1 MPLQRVQFKA
11 GVNRDQTNYAN
22 EGGWF
27 ECDKVRFRSGYPQK
41 IGGWFRYGIFVLL
54 GACRSMFNWV
64 TSYGDNI
71 MAYGTHKKI
80 YLEVGRLLF
89 DITPIREQDS
99 TYVSPE
105 TDDCFTVT
113 YGSRVVLVT
122 IPLHLASTG
131 DFVTF
136 SGAVGA
142 PTPGALGGIPIGEI
156 NANHEVTVLTANTF
170 TITVQ
175 TPAIF
180 GEAWNVGTWGTGAW
194 GVGGSPNTLVGGG
207 DDITAEFEIAIGN
220 PITIYG
226 YGWSVGPWSSGAW
239 GQSSGEPVNI
249 QQRNWFFQNFD
260 NDLVANIRNGP
271 IYYWER
277 GINVN
282 PNSALNTR
290 AILLSDL
297 PGATDVPL
305 QATQIIV
312 SQNDKHLICL
322 GSTAFGSA
330 EFDPLLIRWANQDD
344 PTNWTPEVTN
354 SAGFI
359 RVSRG
364 SEIVCGVATRQEI
377 LVFTQA
383 TLNSLQFLGTTDVFG
398 LQEMADNISIISP
411 QAVQVVNNTVYWMG
425 KDKFYAYSGRVDTL
439 PTTLRNHVFN
449 NINLNQV
456 DQIISGTNEAWNE
469 IWWMYPTA
477 DSNYNNAY
485 VIYNF
490 VEQAWYYGTISRTAW
505 LDTPLRTYGQAVET
519 DPTNWTGIVY
529 NQEQGT
535 NDGVLPMESYITSSD
550 FDIGDGE
557 QFVLMNRIIPDVNF
571 DGSTAAAPEVTMTI
585 KPRNF
590 PGSAYIT
597 NMGTESQPVIVNTP
611 PNQRV
616 INTTITQYTP
626 QVFIR
631 ARARQLGFEIRSTDL
646 NVQWQLGAPRIDGR
660 PDGKR

>member
-1 MPLQRVQFKA
+1 M
-11 GVNRDQTNYAN
+11 
-22 EGGWF
+22 
-27 ECDKVRFRSGYPQK
+27 
-41 IGGWFRYGIFVLL
+41 
-54 GACRSMFNWV
+54 
-64 TSYGDNI
+64 
-71 MAYGTHKKI
+71 
-80 YLEVGRLLF
+80 
-89 DITPIREQDS
+89 
-99 TYVSPE
+99 
-105 TDDCFTVT
+105 
-113 YGSRVVLVT
+113 
-122 IPLHLASTG
+122 
-131 DFVTF
+131 
-136 SGAVGA
+136 
-142 PTPGALGGIPIGEI
+142 
-156 NANHEVTVLTANTF
+156 
-170 TITVQ
+170 
-175 TPAIF
+175 
-180 GEAWNVGTWGTGAW
+180 
-194 GVGGSPNTLVGGG
+194 
-207 DDITAEFEIAIGN
+207 
-220 PITIYG
+220 
-226 YGWSVGPWSSGAW
+226 
-239 GQSSGEPVNI
+239 
-249 QQRNWFFQNFD
+249 
-260 NDLVANIRNGP
+260 NIRNGA

-277 GINVN
+277 GNDPN
-282 PNSALNTR
+282 PNLALNTR
-290 AILLSDL
+290 AIYLSDL

-312 SQNDKHLICL
+312 SQNDKHLIAL
-322 GSTAFGSA
+322 GSTAYASTD
-330 EFDPLLIRWANQDD
+330 FDPLLIRWANQDD

-364 SEIVCGVATRQEI
+364 SEIVCGIATRQEI

-425 KDKFYAYSGRVDTL
+425 KDKFYVYTGRVDTL

-449 NINLNQV
+449 NINFNQV
-456 DQIISGTNEAWNE
+456 DQVISGTNEAWNE
-469 IWWMYPTA
+469 VWWMYPTA

-490 VEQAWYYGTISRTAW
+490 VEQAWYYGTINRTAW
-505 LDTPLRTYGQAVET
+505 LDTPLRKYGQAVET

-535 NDGVLPMESYITSSD
+535 NDGVLPMESYIISSD
-550 FDIGDGE
+550 FDIGDGN
-557 QFVLMNRIIPDVNF
+557 QFTLMNRIIPDVNF
-571 DGSTAAAPEVTMTI
+571 DGSTAEAPEVTMTI

-597 NMGTESQPVIVNTP
+597 NMGVES
-611 PNQRV
+611 QRV
-616 INTTITQYTP
+616 ISTTVNQYTP

>member
-1 MPLQRVQFKA
+1 MPLQRIQFKA

-27 ECDKVRFRSGYPQK
+27 ECDKIRFRSGYPQK
-41 IGGWFRYGIFVLL
+41 IGGWLRYGVFTIL

-64 TSYGDNI
+64 TTFGDNL
-71 MAYGTHKKI
+71 MALGTNKKVYI
-80 YLEVGRLLF
+80 EVGRLLF
-89 DITPIREQDS
+89 DITPLS
-99 TYVSPE
+99 TGGTFTSPD
-105 TDDCFTVT
+105 TDNCFTVT
-113 YGSRVVLVT
+113 FGSNVILVT
-122 IPLHLASTG
+122 IVNHGANTG
-131 DFVTF
+131 DYVTF
-136 SGAVGA
+136 SGAVG
-142 PTPGALGGIPIGEI
+142 TPDPLFLGGIPMTEI
-156 NANHEVTVLTANTF
+156 NANHEITKLTANTF
-170 TITVQ
+170 TITVA
-175 TPAIF
+175 TTSVF
-180 GEAWNVGTWGTGAW
+180 GNAWGVGTWGSGAW
-194 GVGGSPNTLVGGG
+194 GVGGAPNTLVGGG
-207 DDITAEFEIAIGN
+207 TSIIAEFEIPIGY
-220 PITIYG
+220 PITTFG
-226 YGWSVGPWSSGAW
+226 YGWGVGTWGSGQW
-239 GQSSGEPVNI
+239 GQSSGQPINLP
-249 QQRNWFFQNFD
+249 QRNWFFQNFD
-260 NDLVANIRNGP
+260 NDLVMNIRNGA

-277 GINVN
+277 GNDPN
-282 PNSALNTR
+282 PNTALNSR
-290 AILLSDL
+290 AVLLSSL

-322 GSTAFGSA
+322 GSTAYASA
-330 EFDPLLIRWANQDD
+330 DFDPLLIRWANQDD

-383 TLNSLQFLGTTDVFG
+383 TLNSLQFLGTTDVFS

-425 KDKFYAYSGRVDTL
+425 KDKFYLYSGRVDTL

-485 VIYNF
+485 VIYNY
-490 VEQAWYYGTISRTAW
+490 VEQAWYYGTINRTAW
-505 LDTPLRTYGQAVET
+505 LDTPLRDYGQAVET
-519 DPTNWTGIVY
+519 DPTNWTGVMY
-529 NQEQGT
+529 NQEQGS
-535 NDGVLPMESYITSSD
+535 NDGVLPMESYIASSD
-550 FDIGDGE
+550 FDIGDGN
-557 QFVLMNRIIPDVNF
+557 QFTLMNRIIPDVNF
-571 DGSTAAAPEVTMTI
+571 DGSTAIAPEVTMTI

-590 PGSAYIT
+590 PGTRYIT
-597 NMGTESQPVIVNTP
+597 NMGTESQPVIQTTVL
-611 PNQRV
+611 
-616 INTTITQYTP
+616 NTTVTQYTP

-631 ARARQLGFEIRSTDL
+631 ARARQLAFEISSTDL
-646 NVQWQLGAPRIDGR
+646 NTQWQLGAPRIDGR